1 MKLKLNIPVRFRNV
15 WFWVGL
21 GATILAS
28 MGVEP
33 SMFTSWP
40 LVWEAIVNLV
50 SNPFQLGC
58 VVIAIIGVFV
68 DPTTKGIGDSDL
80 AMTYKK
86 PN

>member
-1 MKLKLNIPVRFRNV
+1 MKIKLNVPVRFRNV

-21 GATILAS
+21 GATILAA

-33 SMFTSWP
+33 SMFTSWS
-40 LVWEAIVNLV
+40 LVWEAIVALV

-58 VVIAIIGVFV
+58 VFIAIIGVFV
-68 DPTTKGIGDSDL
+68 DPTTKGISDSDR